1 MSQKDRKEY
10 FIKDLLKNSS
20 RSEDKFDF
28 KYFLAKKQVCFKFYY
43 MACGIS
49 YGYLQDC
56 RTRVLEGRHTFVHG
70 LTYEEDNRKVS
81 LKRESVVA
89 WLEKY
94 ADEYGQPQPHKP
106 EKHLSD
112 GLTIEELWDEYLQ
125 SLGENEESKKLSLS
139 YWYKIFEEDCS
150 KWLKIPSVNRFSH
163 CDVCASFKLLKEG
176 LTKSQKGQYNGPLN
190 KHLAIARAERQ
201 KFYKHGRKANM
212 TKSIAMNKTWHKYAS
227 VIIDGMTQWTTRLPH
242 FRRIPKHLDSKDFLD
257 VHNMGS
263 MIENVGRFM
272 DFNYANFKDD
282 ANFLVNVLHRDI
294 LRIQEHRRNG
304 DGENSYPMP
313 EVLYVQLDNV
323 STNKSKLMLAYAAW
337 LVHTGVFRKVKL
349 NFLLVGHTHENIDQM
364 FSRFSVRLRR
374 KQAWTLD
381 EMIEVAQECFTDG
394 VICEHTEKIFD
405 FSSWFDGH
413 VFDCHNILAQQAFKF
428 KMNEH
433 GEVGMQYKQYSISPK
448 WLPETPL
455 PKLVSTPP
463 VAGPG
468 YIKPIPFTEEG
479 IEKLEHTLQA
489 LKDILGTKL
498 TEVHEKF
505 WREDVIEKQRHLTA
519 GGECQAPA
527 IPFQHPEKIAIER
540 NATLVRL
547 IEAPALAIE
556 AAGAAAV
563 PAIPVRIQRRIDRAP
578 IEVYNGKRKHQ
589 GRAQRRAEQ
598 YVDNAQWEV
607 TYGQMTG
614 GSFAVA
620 LAVESENDK
629 FAFRVQLKRSEW
641 SDPLYLVKVEA
652 RYPSTQQL
660 QYRYF
665 QPKKHTDTKKKHL
678 GKQLASHVGAF
689 AAPPGHRPSTETF
702 DKNEIVLAWNGD
714 AKDPERS
721 IPNEQYAQ
729 IVVALLAQQSKRTR
743 KDLGDLNESDDSD
756 EDEAFDNC
764 VAVAVAP
771 EVDA

>member
-1 MSQKDRKEY
+1 MV
-10 FIKDLLKNSS
+10 ICLLI
-20 RSEDKFDF
+20 R
-28 KYFLAKKQVCFKFYY
+28 LC
-43 MACGIS
+43 
-49 YGYLQDC
+49 
-56 RTRVLEGRHTFVHG
+56 
-70 LTYEEDNRKVS
+70 
-81 LKRESVVA
+81 
-89 WLEKY
+89 
-94 ADEYGQPQPHKP
+94 EYG
-106 EKHLSD
+106 
-112 GLTIEELWDEYLQ
+112 T
-125 SLGENEESKKLSLS
+125 
-139 YWYKIFEEDCS
+139 
-150 KWLKIPSVNRFSH
+150 
-163 CDVCASFKLLKEG
+163 
-176 LTKSQKGQYNGPLN
+176 GQYNGPLN

-323 STNKSKLMLAYAAW
+323 NTNKSKLMLAYAAW
-337 LVHTGVFRKVKL
+337 LVHSDVFRKVKL

-374 KQAWTLD
+374 KQAWTLE
-381 EMIEVAQECFTDG
+381 EMIKVAEECFTDG
-394 VICEHTEKIFD
+394 VTCEHTEKIFD
-405 FSSWFDGH
+405 FGSWFDGH
-413 VFDCHNILAQQAFKF
+413 AIDCHNILKQQAFKF
-428 KMNEH
+428 FKNED

-455 PKLVSTPP
+455 LRLQSIPP

-468 YIKPIPFTEEG
+468 HIKPIPFTVEG
-479 IEKLEHTLQA
+479 IEKLENTVVA
-489 LKDILGTKL
+489 LKDILGSKFTD
-498 TEVHEKF
+498 VHEKF
-505 WREDVIEKQRHLTA
+505 WCEDIIEKQRHLTA

-527 IPFQHPEKIAIER
+527 ILFQHPEKIGIER

-556 AAGAAAV
+556 AAGDAAV
-563 PAIPVRIQRRIDRAP
+563 PAVPLRIQERIDRAP
-578 IEVYNGKRKHQ
+578 VEVYNGKRKHQ
-589 GRAQRRAEQ
+589 GQAQRQAER

-607 TYGQMTG
+607 TYDQMTV

-620 LAVESENDK
+620 LAVERENDK

-641 SDPLYLVKVEA
+641 SEPLYLVKVEA
-652 RYPSTQQL
+652 RTPSTQQL
-660 QYRYF
+660 RYQYFR
-665 QPKKHTDTKKKHL
+665 PKKYTDSKKKHL
-678 GKQLASHVGAF
+678 GKQLASHIGAF
-689 AAPPGHRPSTETF
+689 TAPQGHRPSTETF
-702 DKNEIVLAWNGD
+702 DKNEIVLAWNVDADD
-714 AKDPERS
+714 AKHS
-721 IPNEQYAQ
+721 IPNEQYKQ
-729 IVVALLAQQSKRTR
+729 IVIALLAQQTKRVR
-743 KDLGDLNESDDSD
+743 KTLGDVNESDESD

-764 VAVAVAP
+764 LAVAVVP
-771 EVDA
+771 DVDA

>member
-1 MSQKDRKEY
+1 
-10 FIKDLLKNSS
+10 
-20 RSEDKFDF
+20 
-28 KYFLAKKQVCFKFYY
+28 
-43 MACGIS
+43 
-49 YGYLQDC
+49 
-56 RTRVLEGRHTFVHG
+56 
-70 LTYEEDNRKVS
+70 
-81 LKRESVVA
+81 
-89 WLEKY
+89 
-94 ADEYGQPQPHKP
+94 
-106 EKHLSD
+106 
-112 GLTIEELWDEYLQ
+112 
-125 SLGENEESKKLSLS
+125 
-139 YWYKIFEEDCS
+139 
-150 KWLKIPSVNRFSH
+150 
-163 CDVCASFKLLKEG
+163 
-176 LTKSQKGQYNGPLN
+176 
-190 KHLAIARAERQ
+190 
-201 KFYKHGRKANM
+201 
-212 TKSIAMNKTWHKYAS
+212 
-227 VIIDGMTQWTTRLPH
+227 
-242 FRRIPKHLDSKDFLD
+242 
-257 VHNMGS
+257 MGS

-337 LVHTGVFRKVKL
+337 LVHTDVFRKVKL

-381 EMIEVAQECFTDG
+381 EMIEFAQACFTDG
-394 VICEHTEKIFD
+394 VTCEHTEKIFD

-428 KMNEH
+428 KKDEH
-433 GEVGMQYKQYSISPK
+433 GE
-448 WLPETPL
+448 
-455 PKLVSTPP
+455 
-463 VAGPG
+463 
-468 YIKPIPFTEEG
+468 
-479 IEKLEHTLQA
+479 A

-498 TEVHEKF
+498 TDVHGKF

-589 GRAQRRAEQ
+589 GRAQKQAEQ

-607 TYGQMTG
+607 IYGQMTV

-620 LAVESENDK
+620 LAVEFENDK
-629 FAFRVQLKRSEW
+629 FAFRVQLRRSEW

-660 QYRYF
+660 LYRYF

-678 GKQLASHVGAF
+678 GKQLASHPGAF

-702 DKNEIVLAWNGD
+702 DKNEIVLAWNAD